1 MWYILLQLLNS
12 AVEVGKWSMDSTYL
26 NEYGSSSLI
35 KLYVQKQ
42 AIFVVSQVA
51 HNSSLLIPFLGENTK
66 EQSTSLEVTNQGLG
80 SSALSYIELPAHL
93 PLRDSKLGEK

>member
-1 MWYILLQLLNS
+1 
-12 AVEVGKWSMDSTYL
+12 MDSTYL

-93 PLRDSKLGEK
+93 PLHDSKLGEK